1 MHSLDLND
9 PIGFSEKAYSDDAD
23 NIFAISNSVI
33 FGLKGNDIIT
43 SSSGGSGGDYQT
55 VIGGEA
61 DDTYIINSP
70 GIMTIIDNGN
80 SANDRVEASGIGV
93 SSETTYFGT
102 IERHHL
108 AIRDSL

>member
-43 SSSGGSGGDYQT
+43 SSS
-55 VIGGEA
+55 VVLVE
-61 DDTYIINSP
+61 IIKLLLV
-70 GIMTIIDNGN
+70 GKLM
-80 SANDRVEASGIGV
+80 
-93 SSETTYFGT
+93 
-102 IERHHL
+102 
-108 AIRDSL
+108 IRTLSIHQEL